1 MRGNPL
7 WESRGKERL
16 GEPSDPA
23 QPWPSRREKG
33 MERGRVWWKHLQ
45 QLAVVRKVWQGCWKA
60 SSQSL
65 LSEES
70 WVSQEGPTL
79 VFQLWSVCP
88 GAVVGGAASVQM
100 RPWAPA
106 HGSWR
111 HWPGPPP
118 GVGPQRGADCLH
130 GTFRSSTT
138 ILASHLQC
146 KTTTLFLPIWNQL
159 MFPNTQRT
167 LPLQQHVS
175 CWAFLYCFVLFSL
188 PRMYSLSSLN
198 VF

>member
-1 MRGNPL
+1 MEASATAGSCKKSLARR
-7 WESRGKERL
+7 WE
-16 GEPSDPA
+16 
-23 QPWPSRREKG
+23 
-33 MERGRVWWKHLQ
+33 
-45 QLAVVRKVWQGCWKA
+45 A

-100 RPWAPA
+100 WPWAPA
-106 HGSWR
+106 LGNWR
-111 HWPGPPP
+111 HWPGPLPA
-118 GVGPQRGADCLH
+118 VGSQRGAGGLH

-146 KTTTLFLPIWNQL
+146 KTTTLFLPVWNYL
-159 MFPNTQRT
+159 MFPNTQST

-175 CWAFLYCFVLFSL
+175 CWGFLYSFVLFSL
-188 PRMYSLSSLN
+188 PFIPECPSSPHACCCIVTSCPSLSSA
-198 VF
+198 